1 VWNRLRVFRIR
12 YPSSPRRPR
21 PSSTASAAS
30 SRPIRSLSLC
40 RVPVCCVPSRT
51 ASTCRKRPFFRHL
64 YIKTIILPRQA
75 RDKHRENSKKDAVFR
90 TCRTQTNALISFA
103 TVPDV
108 CPEPVWVKKIVLSIK
123 IAFKGVLRTGPD
135 ARLRKKLSSFRFPE
149 TRAVRGLAGVPG
161 GGRGWCCSVTVRERP
176 AQKRV
181 DLFCSTFP
189 MFVPSLSWQND
200 DF

>member
-1 VWNRLRVFRIR
+1 MAQEIFEFLPEAAL
-12 YPSSPRRPR
+12 PSPVSP
-21 PSSTASAAS
+21 AAS
-30 SRPIRSLSLC
+30 SPSEEEPEEEEEEEESSLVRMWWS
-40 RVPVCCVPSRT
+40 
-51 ASTCRKRPFFRHL
+51 
-64 YIKTIILPRQA
+64 
-75 RDKHRENSKKDAVFR
+75 
-90 TCRTQTNALISFA
+90 TCRTQTNADLFRNCSRCLSRA
-103 TVPDV
+103 
-108 CPEPVWVKKIVLSIK
+108 CLGEKIVLSIK